1 MVTSGETVAPD
12 RRRKHDRSC
21 RAADTTEVVRPGQP
35 EEPRYAEGTE
45 ELSALVLSA
54 REKVGRKALA
64 EFLGVSQSA
73 CWRFERNRIHP
84 EELEALKARMAEV
97 DQLPVPG
104 PKASAATKAELTHRI
119 EVVIDLLGKSRG
131 DRKVSKTDL
140 IDAALA
146 VLMPAD
152 APLAS

>member
-1 MVTSGETVAPD
+1 MTATATQ
-12 RRRKHDRSC
+12 
-21 RAADTTEVVRPGQP
+21 ADTTEVVVAKQ
-35 EEPRYAEGTE
+35 EAPRYAEGTE
-45 ELSALVLSA
+45 ELSALILST

-64 EFLGVSQSA
+64 EFLGISQSA
-73 CWRFERNRIHP
+73 CWRAERSRIHP

-97 DQLPVPG
+97 DQLPVPA
-104 PKASAATKAELTHRI
+104 PKTSAVTKAELTHRI

-140 IDAALA
+140 VDAVLA

-152 APLAS
+152 APLGS